1 MFAEFDRL
9 NEEQRAAA
17 TFDGD
22 QLRILAGAGT
32 GKTTALTA
40 RVAWLVDSGIPP
52 ERVMALT
59 FTRRAAREMSHRIDA
74 RLAGSATSTAR
85 RRRQGRVVSGTFHSI
100 AHRTLRHYAIALG
113 LPEGF
118 SVLDAGDAA
127 DVIDLVREEQG
138 AAATG
143 LRFPKKGTVLDLYSR
158 SVNMQQPLSLVVN
171 EVAPWCADQ
180 IERVAAIC
188 RSYVNRKRQLGLVD
202 FDDLLLYW
210 RRGGGR

>member
-1 MFAEFDRL
+1 MFVALDRL

-32 GKTTALTA
+32 GKTTTLTA
-40 RVAWLVDSGIPP
+40 RVAWLVESGIPP

-59 FTRRAAREMSHRIDA
+59 FTRRAARQMSHRIESW
-74 RLAGSATSTAR
+74 LAGSATAH
-85 RRRQGRVVSGTFHSI
+85 RRRQGRVVAGTFHSI
-100 AHRTLRHYAIALG
+100 AHRTLRRHAVALG

-138 AAATG
+138 ATATG
-143 LRFPKKGTVLDLYSR
+143 RRFPKKGTLLDLYSR
-158 SVNMQQPLSLVVN
+158 SVNMQRPLSVVVN
-171 EVAPWCADQ
+171 EV
-180 IERVAAIC
+180 
-188 RSYVNRKRQLGLVD
+188 
-202 FDDLLLYW
+202 
-210 RRGGGR
+210 

>member
-1 MFAEFDRL
+1 MFVALDRL

-40 RVAWLVDSGIPP
+40 RVAWLIESGIPP

-59 FTRRAAREMSHRIDA
+59 FTRRAAREMAHRIES
-74 RLAGSATSTAR
+74 RLAASAIPTAR
-85 RRRQGRVVSGTFHSI
+85 RRRPGRVVAGTFHSI
-100 AHRTLRHYAIALG
+100 AHRTLRRHAVALG

-118 SVLDAGDAA
+118 SVLDSGDAA

-138 AAATG
+138 AFTTG
-143 LRFPKKGTVLDLYSR
+143 RRFPKKGTLLDLYSR

-180 IERVAAIC
+180 LEQVASIC
-188 RSYVNRKRQLGLVD
+188 RSYVN
-202 FDDLLLYW
+202 
-210 RRGGGR
+210 